1 MDDRDYISVSE
12 LTDILKLT
20 MERFF
25 DRIYLRGEIS
35 GYRPSSSGH
44 CYFTLKDAEATI
56 SAVIFRYKLPQI
68 MSSFHESGLNAIK
81 DGQAVLIEG
90 SLSLYKKGGSYSIV
104 VEKMVPA
111 GIGSLYQKFE
121 QLKKKLESEGLF
133 DKERKKAIPEHPE
146 CIGVVTAATGA
157 ALQDV
162 LNILKRRS
170 PQTKVIVFPT
180 AVQGDEAKHQI
191 ARAIRYADSQYRKKG
206 KYAVDVLLV
215 VRGGGSLE
223 DLWSFNE
230 PEVAYSIADC
240 EVPVVSGVGHE
251 IDFTIT
257 DFCADLRAPTPSAA
271 AEIVSRN
278 NCELEE
284 QVSALTAR
292 IENFMRNQLILARS
306 QCQAYKTDILYQRMR
321 RICNDCAQYSY
332 LEERIEMLFRNMLE
346 NKRNRIQL
354 FTEKLI
360 SMNPQQIL
368 NRGYAIVYDTTG
380 NVISDSSK
388 VSVGDNVS
396 IKVKNGEIKAVVNY

>member
-12 LTDILKLT
+12 LTDILKVT

-25 DRIYLRGEIS
+25 DRVYLRGEIS

-44 CYFTLKDAEATI
+44 CYFTLKDADATI
-56 SAVIFRYKLPQI
+56 NCIIFRHKLPQVL
-68 MSSFHESGLNAIK
+68 SSFHEAGLNAIEN
-81 DGQAVLIEG
+81 GQAVLIEG

-121 QLKKKLESEGLF
+121 QLKKKLEAEGLF
-133 DKERKKAIPEHPE
+133 ANERKKPIPEHPE
-146 CIGVVTAATGA
+146 RVGVVTAATGA

-162 LNILKRRS
+162 LNVLKRRS
-170 PQTKVIVFPT
+170 PQTKVIVFAT
-180 AVQGDEAKHQI
+180 AVQGTEAKHQI

-206 KYAVDVLLV
+206 KHAVDVLLV

-240 EVPVVSGVGHE
+240 EVPVISGVGHE

-271 AEIVSRN
+271 AEIVSRSN
-278 NCELEE
+278 SELE
-284 QVSALTAR
+284 QRILSLTSR
-292 IENFMRNQLILARS
+292 IENFMRSQLAFSKSKAQVYRP
-306 QCQAYKTDILYQRMR
+306 DVLYQKMR

-346 NKRNRIQL
+346 NRRNRIQL

-360 SMNPQQIL
+360 SMNPMQIL
-368 NRGYAIVYDTTG
+368 NRGYAMVYDAAG
-380 NVISDSSK
+380 NVVSDSSK
-388 VSVGDNVS
+388 VSSGDNLS
-396 IKVKNGEIKAVVNY
+396 IKVKNGEIRAVVS

>member
-1 MDDRDYISVSE
+1 MDNRDYISVSE
-12 LTDILKLT
+12 FTDILKIT

-25 DRIYLRGEIS
+25 DRICLRGEIS

-68 MSSFHESGLNAIK
+68 LSSFRENGFDAIK
-81 DGQAVLIEG
+81 DGQSVLVEG
-90 SLSLYKKGGSYSIV
+90 SFSLYKKGGSYSIV
-104 VEKMVPA
+104 VDKMVPA

-121 QLKKKLESEGLF
+121 QLKKKLEAQGLF
-133 DKERKKAIPEHPE
+133 DNKRKKAIPEHPE

-162 LNILKRRS
+162 LNILRRRS
-170 PQTKVIVFPT
+170 PQTKVVVFPT
-180 AVQGDEAKHQI
+180 AVQGNDAKYQI

-271 AEIVSRN
+271 AEIVSPN

-292 IENFMRNQLILARS
+292 IESFMRNQLILVRS
-306 QCQAYKTDILYQRMR
+306 RWQTYRTDVLYQKMR

-346 NKRNRIQL
+346 SKRNRIQL
-354 FTEKLI
+354 FTEKVI

-368 NRGYAIVYDTTG
+368 NRGYAMVYDTVG

-388 VSVGDNVS
+388 VSAGDAVS
-396 IKVKNGEIKAVVNY
+396 IKVKNGDIKAVVSH

>member
-12 LTDILKLT
+12 LTDILKIT

-44 CYFTLKDAEATI
+44 CYFTLKDADATI
-56 SAVIFRYKLPQI
+56 NSVIFRHKLPQI
-68 MSSFHESGLNAIK
+68 MSSFHEAGFNAIEN
-81 DGQAVLIEG
+81 GQAVLIEG

-133 DKERKKAIPEHPE
+133 ANERKKPIPEHPE

-170 PQTKVIVFPT
+170 PQTRVIVFPT
-180 AVQGDEAKHQI
+180 AVQGNEAKYQI
-191 ARAIRYADSQYRKKG
+191 ARAIRYADCQYRKKG
-206 KYAVDVLLV
+206 KHAVDVLLV

-223 DLWSFNE
+223 DLWAFNE

-240 EVPVVSGVGHE
+240 EVPVISGVGHE

-271 AEIVSRN
+271 AEIVSRSN
-278 NCELEE
+278 SELEE
-284 QVSALTAR
+284 RVLALTAR
-292 IENFMRNQLILARS
+292 IESSMRNRLAFAKSRS
-306 QCQAYKTDILYQRMR
+306 QAYRTEVLYQKMR

-346 NKRNRIQL
+346 NKKNRIQL

-360 SMNPQQIL
+360 SMNPMQIL
-368 NRGYAIVYDTTG
+368 NRGYAMVYDVFG
-380 NVISDSSK
+380 NVVSDSSK
-388 VSVGDNVS
+388 VNVGDNLS
-396 IKVKNGEIKAVVNY
+396 IKVKNGEIKTIVC

>member
-12 LTDILKLT
+12 LTDILKVT

-25 DRIYLRGEIS
+25 DHIYLRGEIS

-56 SAVIFRYKLPQI
+56 NAVIFRHKLPQI
-68 MSSFHESGLNAIK
+68 MSSFREAGLNAVEN
-81 DGQAVLIEG
+81 GQAVLIEG
-90 SLSLYKKGGSYSIV
+90 CLSLYKKGGSYSIV

-121 QLKKKLESEGLF
+121 QLKKRLESEGLF
-133 DKERKKAIPEHPE
+133 ANERKKPIPEHPT
-146 CIGVVTAATGA
+146 CIGVVTSATGA

-170 PQTKVIVFPT
+170 PQTKIIVFPT
-180 AVQGDEAKHQI
+180 AVQGDDAKYQI
-191 ARAIRYADSQYRKKG
+191 AKAIRYADSQYRKKG
-206 KYAVDVLLV
+206 RYAVDVLLV

-251 IDFTIT
+251 IDFTIA

-278 NCELEE
+278 NSELSER
-284 QVSALTAR
+284 VGTLTAR
-292 IENFMRNQLILARS
+292 IENFMRNQLAFAESR
-306 QCQAYKTDILYQRMR
+306 CQAYKPDILYQKMR

-346 NKRNRIQL
+346 NKKNRVQL

-368 NRGYAIVYDTTG
+368 NRGYAMVYDTAG

-388 VSVGDNVS
+388 VSIGDNLS
-396 IKVKNGEIKAVVNY
+396 IKVKSGEIKAVVS

>member
-12 LTDILKLT
+12 LTDILKIT

-44 CYFTLKDAEATI
+44 CYFTLKDADATI
-56 SAVIFRYKLPQI
+56 NSVIFRHKLPQI
-68 MSSFHESGLNAIK
+68 MSSFHEAGFNAIEN
-81 DGQAVLIEG
+81 GQAVLIEG

-133 DKERKKAIPEHPE
+133 ANERKKPIPEHPE

-170 PQTKVIVFPT
+170 PQTRVIVFPT
-180 AVQGDEAKHQI
+180 AVQGNEAKHQI
-191 ARAIRYADSQYRKKG
+191 ARAIRYADCQYRKKG
-206 KYAVDVLLV
+206 KHAVDVLLV

-223 DLWSFNE
+223 DLWAFNE

-240 EVPVVSGVGHE
+240 EVPVISGVGHE

-271 AEIVSRN
+271 AEIVSRSN
-278 NCELEE
+278 SELEE
-284 QVSALTAR
+284 RVLALTAR
-292 IENFMRNQLILARS
+292 IESSMRNRLAFAKSRS
-306 QCQAYKTDILYQRMR
+306 QAYRTEVLYQKMR

-346 NKRNRIQL
+346 NKKNRIQL

-360 SMNPQQIL
+360 SMNPMQIL
-368 NRGYAIVYDTTG
+368 NRGYAMVYDVSG
-380 NVISDSSK
+380 NVVSDSSK
-388 VSVGDNVS
+388 VNVGDNLS
-396 IKVKNGEIKAVVNY
+396 IKVKNGEIKTIVC

>member
-1 MDDRDYISVSE
+1 MDDSDYISVSE

-56 SAVIFRYKLPQI
+56 NIVIFRHKLPQI
-68 MSSFHESGLNAIK
+68 LSVFHDSGFNAIE

-90 SLSLYKKGGSYSIV
+90 CLNVYKKGGSYSIV
-104 VEKMVPA
+104 ADKMIPA

-121 QLKKKLESEGLF
+121 LLKKKLESEGLF
-133 DKERKKAIPEHPE
+133 DNERKKAIPEHPE
-146 CIGVVTAATGA
+146 CIGVVTAVTGA

-180 AVQGDEAKHQI
+180 AVQGDDAKHRI
-191 ARAIRYADSQYRKKG
+191 AKAIRYADSQYRKKG

-215 VRGGGSLE
+215 VRGGGSME

-251 IDFTIT
+251 IDFTIA

-284 QVSALTAR
+284 QISTLTTR
-292 IENFMRNQLILARS
+292 IENFMRNQLILAESR
-306 QCQAYKTDILYQRMR
+306 CQAYKADILYQRMR

-346 NKRNRIQL
+346 NRRNRIQL

-368 NRGYAIVYDTTG
+368 NRGYAMVYDVAG
-380 NVISDSSK
+380 NVISDSAK
-388 VSVGDNVS
+388 VSGGDAIS
-396 IKVKNGEIKAVVNY
+396 IKVKNGEIKAVVS

>member
-12 LTDILKLT
+12 LTDILKVT

-25 DRIYLRGEIS
+25 DHIYLRGEIS

-56 SAVIFRYKLPQI
+56 NAVIFRHKLPQI
-68 MSSFHESGLNAIK
+68 MSSFREAGLNVVEN
-81 DGQAVLIEG
+81 GQAVLIEG
-90 SLSLYKKGGSYSIV
+90 CLSLYKKGGSYSIV

-121 QLKKKLESEGLF
+121 QLKKRLESEGLF
-133 DKERKKAIPEHPE
+133 ANERKKPIPEHPT
-146 CIGVVTAATGA
+146 CIGVVTSATGA

-170 PQTKVIVFPT
+170 PQTKIIVFPT
-180 AVQGDEAKHQI
+180 AVQGDDAKYQI
-191 ARAIRYADSQYRKKG
+191 AKAIRYADSQYRKKG
-206 KYAVDVLLV
+206 RHAVDVLLV

-251 IDFTIT
+251 IDFTIA

-278 NCELEE
+278 NSELSER
-284 QVSALTAR
+284 VGTLTAR
-292 IENFMRNQLILARS
+292 IENFMRNQLAFAESR
-306 QCQAYKTDILYQRMR
+306 CQAYKPDILYQKMR

-346 NKRNRIQL
+346 NKKNRVQL

-368 NRGYAIVYDTTG
+368 NRGYAMVYDTAG

-388 VSVGDNVS
+388 VSAGDNLS
-396 IKVKNGEIKAVVNY
+396 IKVKSGEIKAVVS